1 MNPRLFAELLLRR
14 YGWTVLLIPAAC
26 IALAGSAVFMRAVH
40 PAETGAETGLV
51 LPTDD
56 GRQLDA
62 HHREFLAVL
71 IPRAELETRQRE
83 VLDTAARHN
92 LLPGR
97 VDYGYEN
104 NAAGRFGIAS
114 LQLPLQGSY
123 SDLRAFLATVLAA
136 QPALAIREL
145 DIRRSEDGRSI
156 EARLRLDFHTTTL
169 PEAGQ

>member
-14 YGWTVLLIPAAC
+14 YGWPVLLIPAAC
-26 IALAGSAVFMRAVH
+26 IALAGSAVFVRAVH
-40 PAETGAETGLV
+40 PADTGVV

-92 LLPGR
+92 LVPGR

-104 NAAGRFGIAS
+104 NVSGRFGIAS

-123 SDLRAFLATVLAA
+123 TDLRTFLATVLAA

-145 DIRRSEDGRSI
+145 DIRRTEDGRGI

-169 PEAGQ
+169 PEVAQ